1 MSQQRILGK
10 IKKLLALAASG
21 NQHEAANAMAK
32 VQALMAANGLSE
44 TDIELSSIGQ
54 QWAKCANQSKTQPKW
69 SHMLISLVGDA
80 FGVEVMYQREIFG
93 AVRVSFIGPAER
105 AEIAGYVY
113 ELLARQLGKARREY
127 LAGLNKRMKTTTKT
141 TRSDLFCEG
150 WCRAVWAKVQQLVP
164 SEKEAALVKQFMEQ
178 HHPKL
183 KQAKAREAG
192 GTGGNSRDR
201 NSMFDGYRA
210 GQDVELNA
218 GVAGQEQGKL
228 GVL

>member
-1 MSQQRILGK
+1 MSSRVLSK

-32 VQALMAANGLSE
+32 VQALMGVHGLTE

-54 QWAKCANQSKTQPKW
+54 QWAKCANQSRTQPQW

-93 AVRVSFIGPAER
+93 DVRVSFVGPAER

-113 ELLARQLGKARREY
+113 EVLARQLGKARREY
-127 LAGLNKRMKTTTKT
+127 LAGLSKRMKTTTKT
-141 TRSDLFCEG
+141 TRADLFCEG
-150 WCRAVWAKVQQLVP
+150 WCRAVYTKVQRLVP
-164 SEKEAALVKQFMEQ
+164 NEKETALVKKFMEQ

-183 KQAKAREAG
+183 SQATAREAG
-192 GTGGNSRDR
+192 GNRREHTA
-201 NSMFDGYRA
+201 MYDGYDA
-210 GQDVELNA
+210 GRNVELNA
-218 GVAGQEQGKL
+218 GVGGQEQKKL
-228 GVL
+228 GVA

>member
-1 MSQQRILGK
+1 MSSRVLSK

-32 VQALMAANGLSE
+32 VQALMKANGLTE

-54 QWAKCANQSKTQPKW
+54 QWAKCANQSRTQPQW
-69 SHMLISLVGDA
+69 SHDLISLVGEA

-113 ELLARQLGKARREY
+113 EVLARQLGKARRDY
-127 LAGLNKRMKTTTKT
+127 LAGLNKRMKSITKT
-141 TRSDLFCEG
+141 RRADLFCEG
-150 WCRAVWAKVQQLVP
+150 WCRAVYAKVQRLVP
-164 SEKEAALVKQFMEQ
+164 NEKEAALVKQFMAQ
-178 HHPKL
+178 KHPNL
-183 KQAKAREAG
+183 KQATAREAG
-192 GTGGNSRDR
+192 GNRRDH

-228 GVL
+228 EAL

>member
-1 MSQQRILGK
+1 
-10 IKKLLALAASG
+10 
-21 NQHEAANAMAK
+21 
-32 VQALMAANGLSE
+32 
-44 TDIELSSIGQ
+44 
-54 QWAKCANQSKTQPKW
+54 
-69 SHMLISLVGDA
+69 MLISLVGDA

-93 AVRVSFIGPAER
+93 VVRVSFIGPAER

-113 ELLARQLGKARREY
+113 EVLARQLGKARREY
-127 LAGLNKRMKTTTKT
+127 LADLNKRMKTTTKT

-150 WCRAVWAKVQQLVP
+150 WCRAVWVKVQQLVP
-164 SEKEAALVKQFMEQ
+164 SEKEAALVKQFIEQ

-183 KQAKAREAG
+183 KQATAREAG
-192 GTGGNSRDR
+192 GNRRDH

>member
-1 MSQQRILGK
+1 MSNKRILDK

-32 VQALMAANGLSE
+32 VQALMAANGLTE

-113 ELLARQLGKARREY
+113 EVLARQLGKARREY

-141 TRSDLFCEG
+141 TRADLFCEG

-164 SEKEAALVKQFMEQ
+164 SEKESALVKQFMEQ
-178 HHPKL
+178 NHPKL
-183 KQAKAREAG
+183 KQATAREAG
-192 GTGGNSRDR
+192 GNRWDH

-218 GVAGQEQGKL
+218 GVGGQEQGKL